1 IYNSM
6 SSNLDVSLENIK
18 FKLEDENNE
27 VLEDVLFTKEIEERS
42 EQYRVA
48 NNKLEVLK
56 KALNIDRG

>member
-1 IYNSM
+1 M